1 MDFISHV
8 LFIAKNKNTTILQ
21 KKREKKKRGA
31 QHFSISLVIKKMV
44 TLGDSCTHDK
54 KICPYT
60 SNQKNYQIR
69 RHTTYNFLLLVV

>member
-1 MDFISHV
+1 MDFISHA
-8 LFIAKNKNTTILQ
+8 LFIVKNKNTTILQ
-21 KKREKKKRGA
+21 KKREKKEE
-31 QHFSISLVIKKMV
+31 HNTSVSHLLLKKMV

-69 RHTTYNFLLLVV
+69 RHTMYNFLLLVV